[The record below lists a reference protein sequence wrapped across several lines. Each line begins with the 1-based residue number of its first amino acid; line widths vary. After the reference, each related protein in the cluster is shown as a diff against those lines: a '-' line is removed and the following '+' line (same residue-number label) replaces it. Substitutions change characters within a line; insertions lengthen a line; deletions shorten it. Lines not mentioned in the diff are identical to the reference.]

1 MVGLFTFIFGGNM
14 SDQLPLTARLGE
26 PGQRDGQGFGTGNTL
41 TGARPI
47 TVTDAG
53 GNVVYEKQ
61 TADNQKSA
69 DSHISVAGY
78 RRTGAWTDGMAPVE
92 RIPARVK
99 LRKVAIVL
107 GVLAIVIA
115 GISIFISRSY
125 ALEPE
130 GAVRGC
136 HEAVANKLPAEA
148 SPEFKSTSSL
158 KNSKQAYGGYLYV
171 VSGDVR
177 SLEIDG
183 QIHEMTYRCEVYVDS
198 SGTVHKATAGTTWK

>member
-1 MVGLFTFIFGGNM
+1 MT
-14 SDQLPLTARLGE
+14 DQLPLTARLGE
-26 PGQRDGQGFGTGNTL
+26 PGQRDSQGFGADSTHS
-41 TGARPI
+41 GARPI
-47 TVTDAG
+47 TVTDAD

-61 TADNQKSA
+61 TADHPKSA

-78 RRTGAWTDGMAPVE
+78 RRTEAWADGVASVE

-99 LRKVAIVL
+99 LRKAAIVL
-107 GVLAIVIA
+107 GVLAIIVA

-136 HEAVANKLPAEA
+136 HEAVASKLPAQA

-158 KNSKQAYGGYLYV
+158 KNSMQAYGGYLYV

-183 QIHEMTYRCEVYVDS
+183 QVHDMTYRCEIYVDS